1 MMKRVL
7 GMTLLGIAV
16 LAQSSFAAIT
26 GGNAAISRAFNDVP
40 TDFAIVDLNNPING
54 PGQITQWQIYAANTN
69 PVALL
74 LYHPA
79 GGSTYTLLGQSAQ
92 VTPILG
98 VNNLTL
104 GTPITVQAGDVVGL
118 FFPGTA
124 SVPFDLT
131 GPLTLG
137 NLSGSVLLTGSG
149 AGIGPFTNS
158 SQRVYS
164 VNVTGNLLSATPV
177 PPSVMLT
184 LVGLAMLGFFGASRK
199 FARA

>member
-1 MMKRVL
+1 MKRVL
-7 GMTLLGIAV
+7 VMTLLGMAV

-26 GGNAAISRAFNDVP
+26 GGNAAITRAFNDVP
-40 TDFAIVDLNNPING
+40 TDFAVIDLNTPING
-54 PGQITQWQIYAANTN
+54 AGQITQWQIYAANTN

-92 VTPILG
+92 ATPVAG
-98 VNNLTL
+98 VNNFTL

-131 GPLTLG
+131 GPLLLG
-137 NLSGSVLLTGSG
+137 NLTGTALLTTSG
-149 AGIGPFTNS
+149 TGISTFTDS

-177 PPSVMLT
+177 PPSVMLM

>member
-7 GMTLLGIAV
+7 VMTLLGMAV

-26 GGNAAISRAFNDVP
+26 GGNAAITRAFNDVP
-40 TDFAIVDLNNPING
+40 TDFSVIDLNTPISG
-54 PGQITQWQIYAANTN
+54 AGQITQWQIFAANTN
-69 PVALL
+69 AVALL

-79 GGSTYTLLGQSAQ
+79 GGGVYNLLGQSPQA
-92 VTPILG
+92 TPVAG
-98 VNNLTL
+98 VNNFTLT
-104 GTPITVQAGDVVGL
+104 TPITVQAGDVVGL

-131 GPLTLG
+131 GPLLLG
-137 NLSGSVLLTGSG
+137 NLTGSALLTATGT
-149 AGIGPFTNS
+149 GISIPTNS

-164 VNVTGNLLSATPV
+164 VNVTGNLISATPV

-184 LVGLAMLGFFGASRK
+184 LVGLAMLAFFGASRK